1 MCHTPTCTYRLSV
14 YTDTYTFVYIYDD
27 TEIYIYTREKNIRS
41 LFTTGGNTCV
51 SYQVS
56 TGAQLFPTD
65 CSFASLMKTMQ
76 IQDKLIKVFVFI
88 STIHSWNSTTRE
100 EKISIISLC
109 RCNSVFQVAFFL
121 PLKGKILRTY
131 FFFFYKLFGQ
141 SKSDFFFRC
150 ESIFL

>member
-1 MCHTPTCTYRLSV
+1 MLCLCATHPHAHIDIVCAQTHIHLCIFMMTHR
-14 YTDTYTFVYIYDD
+14 YIC
-27 TEIYIYTREKNIRS
+27 IYTREKNIRR

-51 SYQVS
+51 SYPIS

-65 CSFASLMKTMQ
+65 CSFASLMQTMQ
-76 IQDKLIKVFVFI
+76 FQDKLIKVFVFI

-109 RCNSVFQVAFFL
+109 QCNSVFQIAFFL

-131 FFFFYKLFGQ
+131 FFFL
-141 SKSDFFFRC
+141 
-150 ESIFL
+150 